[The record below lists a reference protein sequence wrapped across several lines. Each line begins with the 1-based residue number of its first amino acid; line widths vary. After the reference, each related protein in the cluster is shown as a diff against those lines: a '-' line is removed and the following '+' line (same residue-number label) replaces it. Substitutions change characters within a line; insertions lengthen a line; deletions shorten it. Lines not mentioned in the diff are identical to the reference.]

1 MKKSI
6 LFLCRFVGVLSLAC
20 AVVSGEF
27 HLVFVLVENVG
38 IVELSAKI
46 AHYALD
52 VFLAKSRLFFLFLG
66 RESDGFRFFG
76 KFVYS
81 LNVEH
86 IMPPY
91 PCASRLAFVRVV

>member
-66 RESDGFRFFG
+66 RESDGF
-76 KFVYS
+76 
-81 LNVEH
+81 
-86 IMPPY
+86 
-91 PCASRLAFVRVV
+91 

>member
-1 MKKSI
+1 MIYVRDFQDKKEYYFIFSYEKSI

-52 VFLAKSRLFFLFLG
+52 VFLAK
-66 RESDGFRFFG
+66 
-76 KFVYS
+76 
-81 LNVEH
+81 
-86 IMPPY
+86 
-91 PCASRLAFVRVV
+91 

>member
-6 LFLCRFVGVLSLAC
+6 LFLCRFVGVFSFAC
-20 AVVSGEF
+20 AVVGGEF
-27 HLVFVLVENVG
+27 HFVFVLVENVG
-38 IVELSAKI
+38 VVELSAKI
-46 AHYALD
+46 TNYALN
-52 VFLAKSRLFFLFLG
+52 VFFAQSRLFFFFFG
-66 RESDGFRFFG
+66 RESDGFGFFC

-91 PCASRLAFVRVV
+91 QCASLLAFVRVV